1 MTSGLPSGF
10 VDPADAVAVAEVLRG
25 TAAQLGLTGLV
36 ELLTQVPGLRIEPG
50 RPAGRLRR
58 GEPAQVL
65 GADYRIVL
73 STPAVRE
80 HLVGGIVLSRQS
92 VPAAELAGLLARVVQ
107 EAVAGSGGVSE
118 ASVALTS
125 VRDALAAMG

>member
-1 MTSGLPSGF
+1 VTSGLPSGF
-10 VDPADAVAVAEVLRG
+10 VDPADPAAVAVVLRA
-25 TAAQLGLTGLV
+25 TVKRLGLSGLI

-58 GEPAQVL
+58 GEPAKVL
-65 GADYRIVL
+65 GDDYRIVL

-92 VPAAELAGLLARVVQ
+92 VPAVELPGLLARVVQ
-107 EAVAGSGGVSE
+107 EAVAGSGVSE